1 MTSPAIFD
9 LVVPW
14 PVFTQASRSE
24 ADLTIFLTG
33 CTVPLHLLL
42 PVFVRRRLTPGH
54 IYSDTAGLRHE
65 SIARDALTMR
75 GRSINV
81 QFDATEDKI
90 SHTNVGLASYD
101 VLIFLMNTSEGRA
114 ILLGHELARSD
125 RSWGLGADAR
135 AVLDVA
141 GRAALQWYLVLGGN
155 FVAIHPASDCLRN
168 TTFYGRE
175 VGELRQALFLG
186 LAGAF
191 FDYHPVIQNA
201 VCLIPLL
208 GGACVT
214 NGVCA

>member
-1 MTSPAIFD
+1 M
-9 LVVPW
+9 
-14 PVFTQASRSE
+14 
-24 ADLTIFLTG
+24 
-33 CTVPLHLLL
+33 
-42 PVFVRRRLTPGH
+42 
-54 IYSDTAGLRHE
+54 AGLGHD

-81 QFDATEDKI
+81 QVDATKDKI
-90 SHTNVGLASYD
+90 SFTKVGLASYD
-101 VLIFLMNTSEGRA
+101 VLIFLMNTGEGPA

-125 RSWGLGADAR
+125 HSWGLGADAR

-168 TTFYGRE
+168 ATFYGGE
-175 VGELRQALFLG
+175 VGELRQALFLALYGLYDRIGG

-201 VCLIPLL
+201 VCLIPLF
-208 GGACVT
+208 GGTRVT
-214 NGVCA
+214 NSVCA